1 MLVLRLALALGG
13 LAFVASLLLW
23 VVTRDR
29 RYLRW
34 SGRILQV
41 LLVLLLLFLALLF
54 GGRLLAV
61 RGV

>member
-13 LAFVASLLLW
+13 LALLVCLLLW
-23 VVTRDR
+23 VITRDR

-41 LLVLLLLFLALLF
+41 LLVLLLLLLALMF

-61 RGV
+61 RGI

>member
-13 LAFVASLLLW
+13 LAFLTCLLLW

-34 SGRILQV
+34 SVRILQV
-41 LLVLLLLFLALLF
+41 LLILLLLLLALLF
-54 GGRLLAV
+54 GGRLFAV
-61 RGV
+61 RGI